1 MGSGRNPS
9 PFAMMD
15 TNGDRRISGEWPYSH
30 RSFDQQDANGDGV
43 ITSDEFNLNTLPS
56 AGR

>member
-15 TNGDRRISGEWPYSH
+15 TNGDRRISLGEWPYSH
-30 RSFDQQDANGDGV
+30 RSFDQQERTAM
-43 ITSDEFNLNTLPS
+43 
-56 AGR
+56 A